1 MPFIHRPRRTYST
14 DKGKK
19 KSKPMVNKPTVNK
32 KTPSPQKQPEQKS
45 TVINNQP
52 TLKDS
57 IVQGAGIGMGAA
69 IGSAAV
75 NSLLNS
81 TTQQVEEIPQVKNNV
96 CNLFTEAY
104 IKCVNN
110 QTDSCKEIEYQL
122 LNCLQNQ
129 KSI

>member
-19 KSKPMVNKPTVNK
+19 KRKPMVNKPTVNK
-32 KTPSPQKQPEQKS
+32 PTLNKQTPKQKS

-52 TLKDS
+52 TIKDS
-57 IVQGAGIGMGAA
+57 IMQGAGIGMGAA
-69 IGSAAV
+69 VGSAAV

-81 TTQQVEEIPQVKNNV
+81 TSQQVEQPSIEVKNNV

-104 IKCVNN
+104 IKCINN
-110 QTDSCKEIEYQL
+110 QTNSCKEIEYQL

-129 KSI
+129 